1 MAEQWEYMRVQ
12 VSFEKD
18 DAGKSTTA
26 DDWAKIDQLGLEG
39 WEAIGIAA
47 TTNSHGLRGGRT
59 PYATYTSG
67 FIVLFKRPV
76 LSKRRK
82 S

>member
-1 MAEQWEYMRVQ
+1 MADGWEYKRVQ
-12 VSFEKD
+12 VSIEKD
-18 DAGKSTTA
+18 DSGKSTTA

-47 TTNSHGLRGGRT
+47 TTNSVGLRGGRG
-59 PYATYTSG
+59 PFATYTSG
-67 FIVLFKRPV
+67 FIVLFKRPM

>member
-12 VSFEKD
+12 VSFGKD

-26 DDWAKIDQLGLEG
+26 DDWAQIDQLGLEG
-39 WEAIGIAA
+39 WEAVGIAA
-47 TTNSHGLRGGRT
+47 TTDSVGLRGGRG
-59 PYATYTSG
+59 PFATYTSG

-76 LSKRRK
+76 LAKRRK